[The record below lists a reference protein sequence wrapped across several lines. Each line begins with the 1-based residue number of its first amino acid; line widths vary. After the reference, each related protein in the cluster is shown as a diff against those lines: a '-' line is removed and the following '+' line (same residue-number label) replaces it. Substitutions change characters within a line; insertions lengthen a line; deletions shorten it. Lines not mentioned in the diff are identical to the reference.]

1 MTAKAKPMRPL
12 QHRITVLA
20 AAVCLGLFA
29 GPSATYAAAPNT
41 DTEDTSQPAAET
53 AGENPSQNSNDKPAK
68 TNKDDSAKDKNRE
81 IFRPSEEI
89 SEDFAVSFPVDI

>member
-1 MTAKAKPMRPL
+1 MRAVLVAADRDLTGKAFNVGTGNPVSVN
-12 QHRITVLA
+12 RIVEL
-20 AAVCLGLFA
+20 LG
-29 GPSATYAAAPNT
+29 
-41 DTEDTSQPAAET
+41 AAET
-53 AGENPSQNSNDKPAK
+53 AGENPSQNSNDTQAK

>member
-1 MTAKAKPMRPL
+1 MTAKPKPMLQL
-12 QHRITVLA
+12 QHRIAALA
-20 AAVCLGLFA
+20 ASVCLGLFA
-29 GPSATYAAAPNT
+29 GPSTTYAAAPNT
-41 DTEDTSQPAAET
+41 DTEDTSQRAAET
-53 AGENPSQNSNDKPAK
+53 AGENPSQNSNDTQAK